1 MASKVDRL
9 YTNFCVNFSYRQRH
23 SKKKSLQN
31 MLTINYSVG
40 VASGRVTSFDQRQV
54 VVSLIA

>member
-1 MASKVDRL
+1 
-9 YTNFCVNFSYRQRH
+9 
-23 SKKKSLQN
+23 